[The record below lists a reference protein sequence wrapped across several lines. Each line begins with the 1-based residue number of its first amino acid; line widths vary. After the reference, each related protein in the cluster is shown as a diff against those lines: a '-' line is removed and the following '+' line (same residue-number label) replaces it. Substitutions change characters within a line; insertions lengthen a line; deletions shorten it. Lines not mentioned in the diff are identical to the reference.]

1 MKLIRLTDDR
11 YVLDAGLVDQERL
24 EAINQYFDE
33 WWQEHSEYPKTMVI
47 GGLAFELE
55 YEDRRDS
62 DLEARVKKLEK
73 LVTQVSGTRGRT

>member
-11 YVLDAGLVDQERL
+11 YVLDAGPVNQERL

-47 GGLAFELE
+47 GGQSIELE

-62 DLEARVKKLEK
+62 DLEARVKRLEK